1 MQHPRRS
8 QEGYAL
14 LVILL
19 ALSVLVIGLSKA
31 AVSWSTQIR
40 REREARMID
49 HARQYTEAI
58 KRYYHA
64 YGHYPASLDEM
75 LQQDTKGQRYLSQ
88 EFLDPLNLADSGK
101 FQLLRYGQT
110 VPAEIVDQVPSAAM
124 SQGQQPG
131 ALGGGLSGTQPPQ
144 SPLGGTTAGS
154 TPGGLSSG
162 LSGGAGNSGV
172 GAGPIIG
179 VASLSKQPAIHA
191 FNGFDVPD
199 HWQFVYNYATDP
211 SLRRGLPGSV
221 PGPQPQP
228 KPSGG
233 TGIGGGSGNR

>member
-1 MQHPRRS
+1 MKQRRS

-19 ALSVLVIGLSKA
+19 ALSVLVIGLTKA
-31 AVSWSTQIR
+31 AGSWGTQIR
-40 REREARMID
+40 REREARTID

-58 KRYYHA
+58 KRYYHS
-64 YGHYPASLDEM
+64 YGHYPASIDAM
-75 LQQDTKGQRYLSQ
+75 LQEDTKGERYLRQ
-88 EFLDPLNLADSGK
+88 EFLDPLNMADGGK

-131 ALGGGLSGTQPPQ
+131 ALGGGLTGAQPPSNSQ
-144 SPLGGTTAGS
+144 QGTTAGG
-154 TPGGLSSG
+154 TGGPTSG
-162 LSGGAGNSGV
+162 MTGGSENGV
-172 GAGPIIG
+172 GSGPLIG
-179 VASLSKQPAIHA
+179 VVSLNKQPAIHA
-191 FNGFDVPD
+191 FNGFDTPN

-211 SLRRGLPGSV
+211 SLRRGLPGAV
-221 PGPQPQP
+221 PGAQPKP

>member
-1 MQHPRRS
+1 MKHRRS

-19 ALSVLVIGLSKA
+19 ALSVLVIGLTKA

-40 REREARMID
+40 REREARLID

-64 YGHYPASLDEM
+64 YGHYPASVDAM
-75 LQQDTKGQRYLSQ
+75 LQEDAKGQRYLRQ
-88 EFLDPLNLADSGK
+88 EFLDPLNMADEGK

-110 VPAEIVDQVPSAAM
+110 VPAEIVDQVPSAAL

-131 ALGGGLSGTQPPQ
+131 ALGGGLTGTQPPQ
-144 SPLGGTTAGS
+144 NLSGGTTAGS
-154 TPGGLSSG
+154 TRGGPTSG
-162 LSGGAGNSGV
+162 LSGGDNGIGS
-172 GAGPIIG
+172 GPIIG
-179 VASLSKQPAIHA
+179 VVSLNKQPAVHA
-191 FNGFDVPD
+191 FNGFDTPN
-199 HWQFVYNYATDP
+199 HWQFVYNFATDP
-211 SLRRGLPGSV
+211 SLRRGV
-221 PGPQPQP
+221 PGAVPGAQPQP

-233 TGIGGGSGNR
+233 TGIGSGSGGR